1 MFSCTN
7 FFDFIETA
15 FLYFYSLSCLS
26 LLLSVLCLAFFS
38 HSLPFPSIPF
48 LSPFFYLFFLFSLL
62 LSSLLFSF
70 CRFLTTGLC
79 SVFHS
84 DLKRCAEELVQSFA
98 KQFPQPLDFLLKS
111 PRQVVTEL
119 SPSWK
124 ISEDHI
130 LQWYDSRHE
139 TSVLIC
145 KSRSAL
151 LSSITGWD
159 AVLFFS
165 IAP

>member
-26 LLLSVLCLAFFS
+26 LLLFVLCLAFFS
-38 HSLPFPSIPF
+38 HSLPFPAIPF
-48 LSPFFYLFFLFSLL
+48 LSPLFCLFSFLFSVF

-70 CRFLTTGLC
+70 CRFSTTGLC

-84 DLKRCAEELVQSFA
+84 DLKRCVEELVQSFA

-111 PRQVVTEL
+111 PSQVVTDL
-119 SPSWK
+119 SPSCK
-124 ISEDHI
+124 NSEDHI
-130 LQWYDSRHE
+130 LQ
-139 TSVLIC
+139 
-145 KSRSAL
+145 
-151 LSSITGWD
+151 
-159 AVLFFS
+159 
-165 IAP
+165 